1 MPPVFREDPYAGH
14 QFEVVITGI
23 SDDGTAVKG
32 SFAECSGLEA
42 SMDPIEYRN
51 GSEDFTVRKIP
62 GLKKFTNIVLK
73 RGMLFPGGGKVY
85 SELWGWLQSI
95 LAGVRP
101 VARYD
106 GIIEVLSADRKDT
119 VATWTFD
126 RGLPSK
132 IAGPPDELACARSS
146 MLPLCRFMYQSVVAW
161 PFVVAN
167 TTMPRG
173 HA

>member
-73 RGMLFPGGGKVY
+73 RGIIGDLTLWNWILEALTAPGP
-85 SELWGWLQSI
+85 
-95 LAGVRP
+95 A
-101 VARYD
+101 
-106 GIIEVLSADRKDT
+106 
-119 VATWTFD
+119 
-126 RGLPSK
+126 
-132 IAGPPDELACARSS
+132 
-146 MLPLCRFMYQSVVAW
+146 
-161 PFVVAN
+161 
-167 TTMPRG
+167 PRG
-173 HA
+173 RITRLAKPNRKG